1 MISVIVPVH
10 NGEKTLRRCVDSIL
24 ISTEK
29 DIEVILVENG
39 STDRTLDIC
48 RLYSD
53 KYNNVKTVVADVT
66 GLSHARNVGMGAA
79 KGEWISFIDA
89 DDYIHPSMYSW
100 MLEAAKSKHFE
111 FVFGDIL
118 IGKAADYVWN
128 DKNDHECR
136 SVSVDA
142 YYKELFCT
150 AQYKYSLVINKL
162 FSAELLKNFYF
173 DETLYYAEDREFLCR
188 ILARASAIG
197 YVDTPVYYY
206 YQDNAESI
214 SKSANM
220 EVRMDQ
226 IRSLQKCLNTAD
238 TSFSAVPKY
247 GDYVAVC
254 LLQNADFRKKRAIE
268 CGLPAQVEELN
279 PIIKKAAKRVKTSAN
294 LDLHTKSKF
303 LLEHYAPGLFHIAA
317 KLLRKG

>member
-48 RLYSD
+48 KLYSD

-66 GLSHARNVGMGAA
+66 GLSHARNAGMKIA

-100 MLEAAKSKHFE
+100 LLEAAELNHFD

-118 IGKAADYVWN
+118 IGKAWDYAWN
-128 DKNDHECR
+128 NKKDHQIR
-136 SVSVDA
+136 SASTDT

-150 AQYKYSLVINKL
+150 AQYKYSIVTNKL
-162 FSAELLKNFYF
+162 FSAELLKNYYF
-173 DETLYYAEDREFLCR
+173 DETLYYAEDREYLCR
-188 ILARASAIG
+188 ILTNAKSIG
-197 YVDTPVYYY
+197 HVDAPVYYY

-220 EVRMDQ
+220 EARMDQ

-268 CGLPAQVEELN
+268 CGLSAQVEELN
-279 PIIKKAAKRVKTSAN
+279 PIIKKTVKRVRTSKN
-294 LDLHTKSKF
+294 LDLRTKSKF
-303 LLEHYAPGLFHIAA
+303 LLEHYTPGLFHIAA
-317 KLLRKG
+317 KLMQKG

>member
-1 MISVIVPVH
+1 MISVIVSVH

-24 ISTEK
+24 RSTEK

-39 STDRTLDIC
+39 SSDQTLQIC
-48 RLYSD
+48 RSYSD
-53 KYNNVKTVVADVT
+53 KYDNVKTVVADVT
-66 GLSHARNVGMGAA
+66 GLSHARNVGMKIA

-89 DDYIHPSMYSW
+89 DDYMHPSMYAW
-100 MLEAAKSKHFE
+100 LLEAAKSNHFD
-111 FVFGDIL
+111 FVFGDII
-118 IGKAADYVWN
+118 IGKAWDYAWD
-128 DKNDHECR
+128 DKKDHQIR
-136 SVSVDA
+136 SISVGT

-150 AQYKYSLVINKL
+150 AQYRYSIVTNKL
-162 FSAELLKNFYF
+162 FSAELLKNYYF
-173 DETLYYAEDREFLCR
+173 DETLYYAEDREYLCR
-188 ILARASAIG
+188 ILTEAETIG
-197 YVDTPVYYY
+197 YVDIPVYYY

-220 EVRMDQ
+220 EARMDQ

-254 LLQNADFRKKRAIE
+254 LLQNADFRKKRAME
-268 CGLPAQVEELN
+268 CGLSAQVEKLN
-279 PIIKKAAKRVKTSAN
+279 PIIKEMAERVRTSTN
-294 LDLHTKSKF
+294 LDLRTKSKF

-317 KLLRKG
+317 KLLQKG